1 MFVDFCHYKI
11 LSMHDLPLEVKR
23 VFSAERNNKQ
33 FNKCNNH
40 TRSNCISNKLRH
52 WWSLDLSGYRNTK
65 HPIDNI
71 LFYVP

>member
-33 FNKCNNH
+33 FKNVNAVIVYL
-40 TRSNCISNKLRH
+40 TS
-52 WWSLDLSGYRNTK
+52 
-65 HPIDNI
+65 
-71 LFYVP
+71 